1 MPGIDR
7 TTILTGPA
15 LVTYGGQ
22 SFWSKGD
29 VTVKP
34 VFKRFGIETAHFGK
48 VDERFS
54 DRKYQISFEPSGRF
68 TNALAAVLW
77 AVAGKTLGA
86 SILGSSDSPLV
97 VHGRDGRKLTFHNA
111 GITQAPPIRMAVDK
125 TVVGAVQFTAIL
137 AKSTDPTNAAAYYTE
152 AAVSYPGDTGF
163 DVGDIWTAAPEA
175 AWGSGVW
182 AAFRTTAGWEITFP
196 MTIREDAADGFGTY
210 DLVLQNLEVSAKCEP
225 LGPSV
230 ADVFTALKSTQALGT
245 SLASADDLYITS
257 GIVGSPSIIIS
268 KAALV
273 DSECKWGNAS
283 KRIGSTEWVATRS
296 IAAGVAAPLFTL
308 DEIA

>member
-29 VTVKP
+29 VVVKP
-34 VFKRFGIETAHFGK
+34 VFKRFAIETAHFGK

-77 AVAGKTLGA
+77 SVAGKTLGA
-86 SILGSSDSPLV
+86 SILASTDSPLV
-97 VHGRDGRKLTFHNA
+97 ISGRDGRRLTFHNP
-111 GITQAPPIRMAVDK
+111 GITQAPPIRLRVDK
-125 TVVGAVQFTAIL
+125 TAVGAVEFTAIL

-152 AAVSYPGDTGF
+152 AAVAYPGDTGF
-163 DVGDIWTAAPEA
+163 AVADIPTASPVAE
-175 AWGSGVW
+175 WGSAPW
-182 AAFRTTAGWEITFP
+182 DAFRTTQGWEITFP
-196 MTIREDAADGFGTY
+196 MTIREDAADGLGTY

-225 LGPSV
+225 LGPTV
-230 ADVFTALKSTQALGT
+230 ANVFTALKSNQALGT
-245 SLASADDLYITS
+245 SLASADDLVISAGIT
-257 GIVGSPSIIIS
+257 GSPIVTLT

-273 DSECKWGNAS
+273 DSECKWGAAS

-296 IAAGVAAPLFTL
+296 IAAGVAAPLFSVT
-308 DEIA
+308 ASA